1 MQEYILQIIVT
12 AAVLLITPISK
23 IISRKLIWRYAQIS
37 SKLEARTKHIIK
49 VISILIN
56 LTCLIT
62 IIVIWGV
69 DPRNIFVALSSIFAI
84 IGIAFFAQWSIL
96 SNITAG
102 ILIFFTTPF
111 HIGDYIRI
119 HDKDTPLTA
128 EVIDILTF
136 HIHFR
141 TLDGEIVVYP
151 NSLLLQKGIS
161 IIDKKDINNNI
172 SKMNEAE

>member
-1 MQEYILQIIVT
+1 MHEYIFQLIIT
-12 AAVLLITPISK
+12 GIVLLLTPISK
-23 IISRKLIWRYAQIS
+23 IISNKVIWRYARIS
-37 SKLEARTKHIIK
+37 SRVESRTKHIIK

-56 LTCLIT
+56 LTCLMILV
-62 IIVIWGV
+62 IIWGV

-84 IGIAFFAQWSIL
+84 IGIAFFAQWSFL

-102 ILIFFTTPF
+102 LLLFFTTPF
-111 HIGDYIRI
+111 HIGDYVRI
-119 HDKDTPLTA
+119 HDKDVPLEA

-141 TLDGEIVVYP
+141 TISGEIVVYP

-161 IIDKKDINNNI
+161 IIKKEDIKNDNI
-172 SKMNEAE
+172 EQEEG

>member
-1 MQEYILQIIVT
+1 MQEYILQLIIT
-12 AAVLLITPISK
+12 GIVLLFTPVSK
-23 IISRKLIWRYAQIS
+23 LISRKLIWRYAKLS
-37 SKLEARTKHIIK
+37 SKLETRTRHIIK

-56 LTCLIT
+56 LSCLIIL
-62 IIVIWGV
+62 IIIWGV

-111 HIGDYIRI
+111 HIGDYVRI
-119 HDKDTPLTA
+119 HDKDIPLVA

-141 TLDGEIVVYP
+141 TPEGEIVVYP

-161 IIDKKDINNNI
+161 IVNKDDIKNNN
-172 SKMNEAE
+172 NGGEEG